1 MTTSPFEGRAEWV
14 PFHTQAVA
22 AIASTFRIASAD
34 DLREGLIWYRDA
46 ATIALAIGR
55 VAGYKGKRATSV
67 GAGILA
73 ALSPAFNWN
82 DSIPVAYEIAGSG
95 TVGTDAFT
103 SDANFVKALAI
114 KDGAPA
120 LDVLVGN
127 KVRAFY
133 ASIIAKG
140 ETDAVCVDRHAM
152 AIIAGRKLTKREQGG
167 IVNVGVYDAVALAYV
182 DAAAALGLA
191 PAVLQAITWVTW
203 RRLTYRRHA
212 GFVPAQLAPITKSA
226 TPAA

>member
-1 MTTSPFEGRAEWV
+1 MSTSPFTGRGEWV
-14 PFHTQAVA
+14 PVHTQAVA
-22 AIASTFRIASAD
+22 AIASTFRIASAQ

-46 ATIALAIGR
+46 ASVALAIGR
-55 VAGYKGKRATSV
+55 VAGYKGKRAVSV

-73 ALSPAFNWN
+73 ALSPALNWD
-82 DSIPVAYEIAGSG
+82 DSIPVAYDIAGSG

-103 SDANFVKALAI
+103 SDANFIKALAI

-120 LDVLVGN
+120 LDVLVGD

-133 ASIIAKG
+133 ASIMSKG

-152 AIIAGRKLTKREQGG
+152 AIVAGRKLTKREQGG
-167 IVNVGVYDAVALAYV
+167 ITNVGVYDAVAAAYV

-203 RRLTYRRHA
+203 RRLTFRRHA
-212 GFVPAQLAPITKSA
+212 GFAPAQLVSM
-226 TPAA
+226 PAQTVSVV

>member
-1 MTTSPFEGRAEWV
+1 MSTEITAPFKGRAAWV
-14 PFHTQAVA
+14 PVHTDAVA
-22 AIASTFRIASAD
+22 SIAATFRIASAD
-34 DLREGLIWYRDA
+34 DIIEGLRWYRDA
-46 ATIALAIGR
+46 ATIAGGVGR
-55 VAGYKGKRATSV
+55 AAGYRGKRAVTV

-73 ALSPAFNWN
+73 ALSPALLWS
-82 DSIPVAYEIAGSG
+82 DSIPVAHDIAATG

-103 SDANFVKALAI
+103 TDANVVKALAI
-114 KDGAPA
+114 KNGADP
-120 LDVLVGN
+120 LTVLVGN

-152 AIIAGRKLTKREQGG
+152 AIVAGRKLTDREQGG
-167 IVNVGVYDAVALAYV
+167 IINVGVYDAVALAYV

-203 RRLTYRRHA
+203 RRLTFRRRA
-212 GFVPAQLAPITKSA
+212 GFVPVELAI
-226 TPAA
+226 